1 MVKNNSWLAYLLRLG
16 IFLTFIGHGYFA
28 IQAKEEWISY
38 ITYFGISLDFAE
50 FILPVIGVLDV
61 ITGTLAL
68 IYPIRIIILWAFI
81 WAFST
86 ALVRPLSGLEI
97 WDFIERGSNWIVPLS
112 LILIQ
117 GLPRNFK
124 DLFKIS

>member
-1 MVKNNSWLAYLLRLG
+1 MKNNSLLAYFLRLG

-28 IQAKEEWISY
+28 IQVKEDWISY
-38 ITYFGISLDFAE
+38 ITYFGISLDFAKL
-50 FILPVIGVLDV
+50 ILPVIGVLDV

-68 IYPIRIIILWAFI
+68 IYPFRIIILWAFI

-86 ALVRPLSGLEI
+86 ALIRPISGLEI
-97 WDFIERGSNWIVPLS
+97 WDFIEIGSNWIVPLS

-117 GLPRNFK
+117 GFPRNFK